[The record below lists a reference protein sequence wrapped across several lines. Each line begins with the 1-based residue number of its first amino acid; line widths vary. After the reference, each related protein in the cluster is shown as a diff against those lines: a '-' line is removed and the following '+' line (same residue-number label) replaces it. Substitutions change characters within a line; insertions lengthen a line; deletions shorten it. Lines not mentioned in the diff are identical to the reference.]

1 MEFKKR
7 GIDIIAVIAYDSA
20 FVMYDYSSH
29 SLDLVIVIFIITDT
43 DCLYRAAWGKANKV
57 FNQEILFLSDPGAA
71 FSKLIGWSN
80 GIQAARYA
88 IVLDK
93 SVVVYA
99 GKDDRG
105 NFNVRRRLLA

>member
-43 DCLYRAAWGKANKV
+43 DCLYRAAWGKANK
-57 FNQEILFLSDPGAA
+57 EIGRAH
-71 FSKLIGWSN
+71 
-80 GIQAARYA
+80 
-88 IVLDK
+88 V
-93 SVVVYA
+93 
-99 GKDDRG
+99 
-105 NFNVRRRLLA
+105 